1 MTSIFIATP
10 MYGGMA
16 SGIYTKS
23 LLESFIYLS
32 QKGYTVKYADLYNE
46 SLITRAR
53 NTLTHLFLKS
63 DCEYLLFVDADQSF
77 LGEDI
82 ERMVSHKKEIIAAAV
97 PMKNINWESI
107 RQAVQDGKENFYEYS
122 GSFNVNS
129 LEDNPT
135 GTLSEPLEVKYV
147 GTGMMLIHKNVFE
160 KISKLVDE
168 YSYDSYSSIKI
179 EYGELIKEF
188 WKTSIDPSDNRLL
201 SEDFNFCKMLRDKG
215 GKVFIDLQAR
225 VSHLGAYLFNGKVYR

>member
-1 MTSIFIATP
+1 MTSIFVATP

-53 NTLTHLFLKS
+53 NTLTHLFLRS
-63 DCEYLLFVDADQSF
+63 NCDYLLFVDADQSF

-82 ERMVSHKKEIIAAAV
+82 ERMINHKKEIIAAAV
-97 PMKNINWESI
+97 PMKNINWDNI
-107 RQAVQDGKENFYEYS
+107 KQAVQDGKENFYEYG
-122 GSFNVNS
+122 GSFNINS
-129 LEDNPT
+129 FEDNPT

-147 GTGMMLIHKNVFE
+147 GTGMMLIHKDVFE
-160 KISKLVDE
+160 KISSLVDE
-168 YSYDSYSSIKI
+168 YSYDSHSSGQIK
-179 EYGELIKEF
+179 YGELVKEF

-215 GKVFIDLQAR
+215 GKVFIDVQAR
-225 VSHLGAYLFNGKVYR
+225 VSHLGAYLFNGRVYQ